1 VSLAGVKVGDRL
13 VIQRGGTTF
22 TTVAKV
28 GRVWVETIYGR
39 RYRIDNGRSEHGA
52 LAHTVEQWQKSMQ
65 AAAARDALRTA
76 GVSLD
81 HRNPPV
87 GIYEALQRL
96 LNLPPLP
103 APESFE
109 VPR

>member
-1 VSLAGVKVGDRL
+1 MFGSRRSTAAATAL
-13 VIQRGGTTF
+13 TT
-22 TTVAKV
+22 
-28 GRVWVETIYGR
+28 
-39 RYRIDNGRSEHGA
+39 GA
-52 LAHTVEQWQKSMQ
+52 LST
-65 AAAARDALRTA
+65 AAQIANAEKLRDALRTA